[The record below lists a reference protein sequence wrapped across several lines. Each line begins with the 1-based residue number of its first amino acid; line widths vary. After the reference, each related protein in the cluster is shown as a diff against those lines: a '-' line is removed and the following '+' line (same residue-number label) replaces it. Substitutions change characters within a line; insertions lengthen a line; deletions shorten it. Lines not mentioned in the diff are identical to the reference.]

1 MYVAKSQLFFAP
13 LASKAWTFVKKN
25 HTLTHLYFSGQANIV
40 IMSFELFLSKLKYT
54 LKILL
59 SKKLTMAR
67 AWRADWKKAY
77 QIFHSKYSTL
87 IPLQGSIC
95 SSVVMM
101 T

>member
-1 MYVAKSQLFFAP
+1 MLQNLNYFFFAQ

-59 SKKLTMAR
+59 SKKMTMAG

-77 QIFHSKYSTL
+77 QIFHSRNIVL
-87 IPLQGSIC
+87 LQLSKEVYAVGLL
-95 SSVVMM
+95 
-101 T
+101 